1 MCINCIHCSNA
12 QQSLVIKEVSDR
24 VLRQQQGEL
33 TSWLCWKAL
42 ALTQVR
48 SSRWQVRSDRMGA
61 SWLNNSLA
69 YLSAANMNNYRYETI
84 FLLVI
89 IMSIKQFPA
98 SYLKSCTHVCFVSK
112 KKKKSFLNLLNLL
125 WDKCSEIIL
134 NVSSALWPEMLSSKH
149 LRTSSIKS

>member
-112 KKKKSFLNLLNLL
+112 KKKKIFF
-125 WDKCSEIIL
+125 KF
-134 NVSSALWPEMLSSKH
+134 
-149 LRTSSIKS
+149 IKSSVRQMLRDHFERQQCPMTRNAEFKASENIFY